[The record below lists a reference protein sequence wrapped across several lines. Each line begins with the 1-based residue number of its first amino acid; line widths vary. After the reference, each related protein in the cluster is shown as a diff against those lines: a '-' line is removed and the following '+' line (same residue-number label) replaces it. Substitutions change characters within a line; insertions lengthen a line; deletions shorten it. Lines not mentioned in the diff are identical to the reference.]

1 MQLALLPHHQR
12 EIAQEI
18 WAVWQSSYRIEA
30 ALVGVEDFPPLRKTV
45 EDIMSSPLHFV
56 GIRLGERLAALAG
69 YSIEDEQLEIS
80 NLVVDPAFF
89 RQGLAGKLMEYLL
102 AQNAWTEAIV
112 DTAQVNLPAINL
124 YQKWGFEEIN
134 RWLPAHG
141 IPIVR
146 LSRSLKA

>member
-1 MQLALLPHHQR
+1 
-12 EIAQEI
+12 
-18 WAVWQSSYRIEA
+18 
-30 ALVGVEDFPPLRKTV
+30 
-45 EDIMSSPLHFV
+45 
-56 GIRLGERLAALAG
+56 
-69 YSIEDEQLEIS
+69 DEQLEIS